1 MSIFV
6 KKVGKVEY
14 YEIDGIRASGII
26 PYYIKNNE
34 VKILINLEFRN
45 TKLVH
50 NIIGGKVDKID
61 QKIEDT
67 MVREFN
73 EETGFLISDIMKKIT
88 KKGNFLKRKI
98 FFEKSKY
105 MLGLLNVTD
114 NLVWTTL
121 PDIYDK
127 IFDGIEPFNHR
138 DSEQLKWVD
147 LFDFEEDRSYLL
159 TMAMNKIKYSNL
171 FRKYNPKK
179 QPLFVD

>member
-1 MSIFV
+1 MSKFV

-26 PYYIKNNE
+26 PYYIKDNS
-34 VKILINLEFRN
+34 VKILVNLEFRN
-45 TKLVH
+45 SKLVY

-61 QKIEDT
+61 NKIEDT
-67 MVREFN
+67 MIREFN
-73 EETGFLISDIMKKIT
+73 EETGFLMSDIMKIIT
-88 KKGNFLKRKI
+88 KKNNFLKQK
-98 FFEKSKY
+98 FYFDKSKY

-114 NLVWTTL
+114 NFTWNTL

-127 IFDGIEPFNHR
+127 IFEGVESFNHR

-147 LFDFEEDRSYLL
+147 LFQFEEDRSYLL
-159 TMAMNKIKYSNL
+159 TMGMNKIKYSNL